1 MSKKQ
6 DTTLYLIQYREAKN
20 GNYQSVKARK
30 IQDSP
35 LGLSF
40 IAISDFV
47 FDSNPL
53 VINPNEEAKKLEFE
67 KIKTLHLSIYSI
79 QSISEMGDRENS
91 LNFKNDKSQVFILN
105 QENLKN

>member
-1 MSKKQ
+1 MPKKK
-6 DTTLYLIQYREAKN
+6 DKTLYLIQYREPKD
-20 GNYQSVKARK
+20 GSYQSIKAQK

-47 FDSNPL
+47 FDSSPI

-67 KIKTLHLSIYSI
+67 KVKTLHLSIYSI
-79 QSISEMGDRENS
+79 QSICEMGDRGNS
-91 LNFKNDKSQVFILN
+91 LSFKNDKSQIFILK
-105 QENLKN
+105 QETLKN